1 MRRFRFHQLR
11 LLSLLPLVACLA
23 LAQAPAPLPLSLK
36 RAVEI
41 AAAPDGN
48 TRVALT
54 QESIAQAEQKV
65 IQARSALLPNLD
77 TSIQDR
83 RQTTNLQAFGFSFSI
98 PIPGFSIPA
107 ISGPFSV
114 LDTRA
119 TAQQS
124 VFNLSDRQKLKA
136 SRASLTAVKLD
147 LDSTKTQIS
156 DEVAHDYLACL
167 RTDAVRDTAR
177 ANIEL
182 SQALLDL
189 AKRAQAAGTGTGIE
203 ITRAQVQLS
212 SDKQR
217 LIKADNDRA
226 RAVLVLLKAM
236 GIALDS
242 PVEFTTK
249 LDEKGAEVSTA
260 ETLLKQA
267 RAQRPELKTQQQR
280 EEVARLNYGAVKA
293 ERLPTLG
300 AQADY
305 GAIGS
310 DVISSRA
317 TYTMGVSLKIP
328 VFDGFRRQARREE
341 SLSQIKQEQLRSKD
355 LGQQVEL
362 QVRLALENFNSAQTE
377 VETTREGLGL
387 AENELAQ
394 ARRRYE
400 AGVATSLEVTDAQT
414 RLQRARDNQVVALY
428 DYNVA
433 RLDLATATGTIGDYI
448 NQ

>member
-41 AAAPDGN
+41 AASPDGN

-377 VETTREGLGL
+377 VETTREGLAL

>member
-377 VETTREGLGL
+377 VETTREGLAL